1 MDILTFL
8 QSKGISRR
16 AVLALLGA
24 ELIQKNNKI
33 TTYRKELLEKGD
45 IVAIIGKQT
54 FTVDAIEEQQT
65 QIVLFNKPI

>member
-1 MDILTFL
+1 MDILAFL

-24 ELIQKNNKI
+24 ELIQKTIKSQRI
-33 TTYRKELLEKGD
+33 EKSFLKKRRYCCHH
-45 IVAIIGKQT
+45 GKQT